1 MTTIAAAI
9 LLATSHTAGAGLTLE
24 RFANTAHSGTP
35 ATTSILAALESVP
48 TCEAGDAQYCSSHPH
63 SFVLSGRY
71 APAAPARV
79 GFTLS
84 FDPPLPYPSLE
95 AYARLWVHDHLLFP
109 TNTTLGKK
117 AGHAA
122 PLWQNFPNRPL
133 DNNGVISTTPGGGGG
148 VDLAPGYEIR
158 VEYVCLAANGCA
170 HRTMTLHYSDFGSGD
185 RPAILNPLPRRLPI
199 PTSALLPTSGAS
211 EQARR
216 AMYAAM
222 ERGWGTFDRPSS
234 VSWVLLP
241 ESFILRASLYQIST
255 GAYLPSVGI
264 TVHKATSGGSTEPDT
279 VPPFVLRA
287 GIHAIDNRYA
297 EASLFWHGLN
307 VSIEI
312 SSPAADSANLTVV
325 ATVLASPGEF
335 NTELPGGSSDD
346 DSSSSPDFML
356 VLTGNFTN
364 GRAGLTNVNFKAS
377 TITGDAAG
385 LRSVT
390 MQVVQ
395 GQGKCFYLPLHFK

>member
-312 SSPAADSANLTVV
+312 SSPAADSPNLTVV